1 MASITL
7 DAHYEKFVQDL
18 LDEGRYVSAKD
29 AVQAGLQML
38 EDHESAR
45 EGWIRDELPGRWA
58 AHLADPSS
66 GIPAEEV
73 HARLR
78 ERMAAKR

>member
-1 MASITL
+1 MTSITL

-18 LDEGRYVSAKD
+18 LEEGRYDSPQDV
-29 AVQAGLQML
+29 VQAGLQML

-45 EGWIRDELPGRWA
+45 EQWLRQELPGRWA
-58 AHLADPSS
+58 EHLADPSS

>member
-7 DAHYEKFVQDL
+7 DAHYEKFVQEL
-18 LDEGRYVSAKD
+18 LDEGRFDSAKE
-29 AVQAGLQML
+29 AVQAGLRML

-45 EGWIRDELPGRWA
+45 ERWIREEIPGRWA
-58 AHLADPSS
+58 AHVADPST

-73 HARLR
+73 HAKLR